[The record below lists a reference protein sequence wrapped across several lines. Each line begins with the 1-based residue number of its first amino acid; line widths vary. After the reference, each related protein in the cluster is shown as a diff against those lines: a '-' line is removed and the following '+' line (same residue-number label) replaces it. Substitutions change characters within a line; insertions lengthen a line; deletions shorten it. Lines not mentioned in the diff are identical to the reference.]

1 MVKFEEWLY
10 ELSNCKHALERRNVL
25 CTKYFSVCSKKRKL
39 SDEEYVMAD
48 KKSEKLKQKIEA
60 MTLSMEIEVKEA
72 VGGLERR

>member
-1 MVKFEEWLY
+1 
-10 ELSNCKHALERRNVL
+10 
-25 CTKYFSVCSKKRKL
+25 
-39 SDEEYVMAD
+39 MAD